1 MVAGFQNRTMENHV
15 KVKDTLRI
23 IGPETV
29 RMLELGHPWVV
40 ADAYTRKWPTG
51 SSGQCVELC
60 DSQGRFL
67 ATALLD
73 PEERIVARVLDRKR
87 MELDR
92 HWLAQRLRSAIELRR
107 HHADL
112 NDSTAYR
119 LVNAEGDGLPGLTVD
134 RYADY
139 LMLQIYSNAWR
150 PHLKLVT
157 QILQELL
164 SPHGIY
170 EKSRPQK
177 TRELEAVSDS
187 KSYGRLLAG
196 KAAPKN
202 LEVLENGLT
211 FLVSME
217 QGLNSGL
224 FLDQRRNRRDLMG
237 RVKGKRL
244 LNLFAYTGA
253 FSVAAAA
260 SGAARVTSVDAS
272 AGYTEWAKKNFAAN
286 RLNPGQHEFIV
297 GDCLA
302 TLGKLAQN
310 GKSFDIIL
318 MDPPSFSTTAKSR
331 FTTRGGTSD
340 LVAAALPLLVDN
352 GLLIT
357 SSNHQKVDIAEYL
370 KELRR
375 GALQTGSDLRV
386 ISTLGQPE
394 DFPYPVT
401 FPEGRYLKY
410 ALCVKSGRLQQ

>member
-1 MVAGFQNRTMENHV
+1 VSTKNE
-15 KVKDTLRI
+15 KRI
-23 IGPETV
+23 VGPETV

-40 ADAYTRKWPTG
+40 ADAHTRKWPAGT
-51 SSGQCVELC
+51 SGQTVELC
-60 DSQGRFL
+60 DSLGRFL

-73 PEERIVARVLDRKR
+73 PEERIVARVLERKR
-87 MELDR
+87 IQLDR
-92 HWLAQRLRSAIELRR
+92 TWLTERLQSAIQLRS

-139 LMLQIYSNAWR
+139 LMLQIYSAAWR

-157 QILQELL
+157 RILQELL
-164 SPHGIY
+164 SPLGIY

-187 KSYGRLLAG
+187 KKYGRLLAG
-196 KAAPKN
+196 TSASQR
-202 LEVLENGLT
+202 LEVRENGLT
-211 FLVSME
+211 FLVTLE
-217 QGLNSGL
+217 QGLNTGL

-237 RVKGKRL
+237 RVKGKRV
-244 LNLFAYTGA
+244 LNLFSYTGA

-260 SGAARVTSVDAS
+260 AGAAQVTSVDTS
-272 AGYTEWAKKNFAAN
+272 AGYTDWARDNFAAN
-286 RLNPGQHEFIV
+286 RLNPKQHEFIV

-302 TLGKLAQN
+302 VLGKLAQG
-310 GKSFDIIL
+310 GKRYDVIL
-318 MDPPSFSTTAKSR
+318 MDPPSFSTTTKSR

-340 LVAAALPLLVDN
+340 LVAAALPLLTDN
-352 GLLIT
+352 GLLIA
-357 SSNHQKVDIAEYL
+357 SSNHQKVDVAEYL

-375 GALQTGSDLRV
+375 GALQTGGDLRV
-386 ISTLGQPE
+386 ISLLGQPE

-410 ALCVKSGRLQQ
+410 AICVKSGCVAERCKP

>member
-1 MVAGFQNRTMENHV
+1 V
-15 KVKDTLRI
+15 KSKDTALTV
-23 IGPETV
+23 GSETA
-29 RMLELGHPWVV
+29 RMLDLGHPWVV
-40 ADAYTRKWPTG
+40 ADAYTRKWPVG
-51 SSGQCVELC
+51 NAGQTVELC

-73 PEERIVARVLDRKR
+73 PQERIVARVLDRKR
-87 MELDR
+87 VQLDR
-92 HWLAQRLRSAIELRR
+92 PWLTERIKSAVELRR

-112 NDSTAYR
+112 ADSTAYR
-119 LVNAEGDGLPGLTVD
+119 IVNAEGDGLPGLTVD

-139 LMLQIYSNAWR
+139 LMLQLYSAAWR
-150 PHLKLVT
+150 PHLKLIT
-157 QILQELL
+157 QVLQELL
-164 SPHGIY
+164 SPLGIY

-187 KSYGRLLAG
+187 KNYGRLLTG
-196 KAAPKN
+196 KAAPQR

-217 QGLNSGL
+217 QGLNTGL
-224 FLDQRRNRRDLMG
+224 FLDQRCNRRDLMR
-237 RVKGKRL
+237 RVKGQRV

-260 SGAARVTSVDAS
+260 AGAAQVTSVDAS
-272 AGYTEWAKKNFAAN
+272 AGYTDWSRDNFTAN
-286 RLNPGQHEFIV
+286 RLNPKQHEFIV

-302 TLGKLAQN
+302 VLAKLAQS
-310 GKSFDIIL
+310 GKKYDVIL

-340 LVAAALPLLVDN
+340 LVAAALPLLTDG
-352 GLLIT
+352 GLMIT
-357 SSNHQKVDIAEYL
+357 SSNHQKVDTAEYL

-375 GALQTGSDLRV
+375 GALQVGCDLRV
-386 ISTLGQPE
+386 ISLLGQPE

-410 ALCVKSGRLQQ
+410 AMCVKSDNRTGRRPQ

>member
-1 MVAGFQNRTMENHV
+1 VSTKNE
-15 KVKDTLRI
+15 KRI
-23 IGPETV
+23 VGPETV

-40 ADAYTRKWPTG
+40 ADAHTRKWPAGT
-51 SSGQCVELC
+51 SGQTIELC
-60 DSQGRFL
+60 DSQDRFL

-73 PEERIVARVLDRKR
+73 PEERIVARVLERKR
-87 MELDR
+87 IQLDR
-92 HWLAQRLRSAIELRR
+92 LWLTERLRSAIQLRS

-119 LVNAEGDGLPGLTVD
+119 LVNAEGDGVPGLTVD

-139 LMLQIYSNAWR
+139 LMLQIYSAAWR

-164 SPHGIY
+164 SPLGIY

-187 KSYGRLLAG
+187 KKYGRLLAG
-196 KAAPKN
+196 TSAPQRLK
-202 LEVLENGLT
+202 VRENGLT
-211 FLVSME
+211 FLVTLE
-217 QGLNSGL
+217 QGLNTGL

-237 RVKGKRL
+237 RVKGKRV
-244 LNLFAYTGA
+244 LNLFSYTGA

-260 SGAARVTSVDAS
+260 AGAAQVTSVDAS
-272 AGYTEWAKKNFAAN
+272 TGYTDWARDNFAAN
-286 RLNPGQHEFIV
+286 RLTPKQHEFIV

-302 TLGKLAQN
+302 VLGKLAQG
-310 GKSFDIIL
+310 GKRYDVIL

-340 LVAAALPLLVDN
+340 LVAAALPLLTDN
-352 GLLIT
+352 GLLIA
-357 SSNHQKVDIAEYL
+357 SSNHQKVDVAEYL

-375 GALQTGSDLRV
+375 GALQTVGDLRV
-386 ISTLGQPE
+386 ISLLGQPE

-410 ALCVKSGRLQQ
+410 AICVKSGCVAERCKP